1 MRCILGATLALGILI
16 GVLVGRWW
24 AIVLAL
30 PAALLASSMFSFE
43 GFSDGEIAVLHG
55 IAVALGLTLGVIT
68 RKGIERVT
76 RNDPP
81 TPPD

>member
-1 MRCILGATLALGILI
+1 
-16 GVLVGRWW
+16 
-24 AIVLAL
+24 
-30 PAALLASSMFSFE
+30 MFSFE
-43 GFSDGEIAVLHG
+43 GFSDGEIAVLNG

-76 RNDPP
+76 RNDPR

>member
-1 MRCILGATLALGILI
+1 M
-16 GVLVGRWW
+16 
-24 AIVLAL
+24 LAL

-43 GFSDGEIAVLHG
+43 GFSDGEVAVLNG
-55 IAVALGLTLGVIT
+55 IAIALGLTLGVIT

-81 TPPD
+81 APPE